1 MEEALEQSKVTGDSL
16 AEIIK
21 KVAPTL
27 KKGKVLQSASDTPA
41 RKPIPIRMAAGG
53 GRRAKPAVRDA
64 APTAH
69 TPDAGDR
76 WGKVARSGAA
86 EVTEA
91 PSRRRSRSASTEEAN
106 TSSRRTRSARNRTDE
121 TGTRRSRR
129 SRL

>member
-1 MEEALEQSKVTGDSL
+1 MGRFEEPRDFVASMEEALEQSKVTGDSL

-86 EVTEA
+86 EVTEH
-91 PSRRRSRSASTEEAN
+91 RSATVP
-106 TSSRRTRSARNRTDE
+106 
-121 TGTRRSRR
+121 
-129 SRL
+129 